1 MIQQLARLSQPALT
15 MPVIRRIRRNH
26 GLEHAT
32 IHVLSGRIKGLRL
45 AGRSSDVGFVLIG
58 DVATDQVESAVQ
70 EALRRMRGGEHNL
83 AVHPNCGTNLLTA
96 GALTTLVGLI
106 GLGGASHRS
115 RFDRL
120 PLVMLLMMF
129 AVLFAQPLGM
139 ALQEHFTTEGDP
151 GDLEV
156 VSVTRRRVGVP
167 LLGGSVMVHSVMT
180 QGG

>member
-1 MIQQLARLSQPALT
+1 M
-15 MPVIRRIRRNH
+15 RN
-26 GLEHAT
+26 
-32 IHVLSGRIKGLRL
+32 
-45 AGRSSDVGFVLIG
+45 
-58 DVATDQVESAVQ
+58 
-70 EALRRMRGGEHNL
+70 GEHGRPCIPT
-83 AVHPNCGTNLLTA
+83 ADNLLTT

-139 ALQEHFTTEGDP
+139 ALQAHFTTEGDP

-156 VSVTRRRVGVP
+156 SASRRKVGLP
-167 LLGGSVMVHSVMT
+167 LLGGAMTVHTVVT